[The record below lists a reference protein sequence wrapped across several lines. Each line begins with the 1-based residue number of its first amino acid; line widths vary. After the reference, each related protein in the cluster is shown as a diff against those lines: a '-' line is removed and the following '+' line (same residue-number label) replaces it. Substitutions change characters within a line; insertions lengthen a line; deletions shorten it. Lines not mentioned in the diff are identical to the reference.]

1 MKIDQIAF
9 YCQTEEAEKI
19 IKATFGLTDESKWTK
34 DKAISTNVIYPLHG
48 NAYHCRAI
56 GELQFN
62 YDLGIELE
70 ILRYTTGSSWHN
82 HLPTM
87 IALRGSMLPFLS
99 HVGIHL
105 DDGENF
111 PDETFM
117 NESRC
122 WRLVQETT
130 THQHTNPYLLKKRRT
145 YQYKIYES
153 VPGTYI
159 KYIKRHEPK

>member
-9 YCQTEEAEKI
+9 YCHTEQAEEHVKCL
-19 IKATFGLTDESKWTK
+19 FSLTDEKKWIK
-34 DKAISTNVIYPLHG
+34 DKVISTNMIYPQHG
-48 NAYHCRAI
+48 VPYKCRAV

-70 ILRYTTGSSWHN
+70 ILRYTEGSSWHN
-82 HLPTM
+82 HLPNN
-87 IALRGSMLPFLS
+87 IAIRGSMLPFIS

-105 DDGENF
+105 DENEDF
-111 PDETFM
+111 PYEEYM
-117 NESRC
+117 KEQHC

-130 THQHTNPYLLKKRRT
+130 THQHTNPYLLEKRRT

-159 KYIKRHEPK
+159 KYIKRFQPK